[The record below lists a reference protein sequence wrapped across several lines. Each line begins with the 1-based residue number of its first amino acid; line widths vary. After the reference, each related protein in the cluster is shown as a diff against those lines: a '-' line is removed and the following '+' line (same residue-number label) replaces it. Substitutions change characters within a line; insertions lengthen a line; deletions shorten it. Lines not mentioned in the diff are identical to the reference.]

1 MKLEIIISII
11 AIVISLFSLFI
22 NFYKIHRDKSK
33 LKVWAKI
40 FYAEDFYSN
49 LDDRKYYPVMQIFI
63 VNAGLRP
70 IIITDIGMMFKD
82 KSVRYKHIKEND
94 EATKVHLTTD
104 DENIVEK
111 IEKLFIVDNLSHKY
125 SIKLDDGDIYEIRIK
140 YDDYYEYIDFEK
152 DAAFKVYIRDI
163 FGNNHYVKNSRQCLK
178 ILNEY
183 K

>member
-1 MKLEIIISII
+1 MKLEIIISVI

-40 FYAEDFYSN
+40 LYTEDIFSHP
-49 LDDRKYYPVMQIFI
+49 DDRKYYPVMQIFI

-70 IIITDIGMMFKD
+70 ITITDIGMSFKD
-82 KSVRYKHIKEND
+82 KSMSYKHIKEND
-94 EATKVHLTTD
+94 EIADINLNN
-104 DENIVEK
+104 ENLAEK

-125 SIKLDDGDIYEIRIK
+125 GIKLDDGDIYEIRIK
-140 YDDYYEYIDFEK
+140 YDDYYKYIDFDK
-152 DAAFKVYIRDI
+152 HAACKVYIRDI
-163 FGNNHYVKNSRQCLK
+163 FGIDHYVSNSKRCLK
-178 ILNEY
+178 TLNEH

>member
-22 NFYKIHRDKSK
+22 NFYKVHRDKSK

-40 FYAEDFYSN
+40 FYAEDFYSEPDN
-49 LDDRKYYPVMQIFI
+49 RKYYPVMQIFI

-70 IIITDIGMMFKD
+70 ITITDIGMMFKD

-94 EATKVHLTTD
+94 ELADIHLNGN

-111 IEKLFIVDNLSHKY
+111 IEKLFIIDNLSHKY
-125 SIKLDDGDIYEIRIK
+125 GIKLDDGDIYEIRIK
-140 YDDYYEYIDFEK
+140 FGDYYEYIDFEK
-152 DAAFKVYIRDI
+152 DVAQKVYIRDI
-163 FGNNHYVKNSRQCLK
+163 FGNDHFVKNSKQCLK
-178 ILNEY
+178 ILNEH